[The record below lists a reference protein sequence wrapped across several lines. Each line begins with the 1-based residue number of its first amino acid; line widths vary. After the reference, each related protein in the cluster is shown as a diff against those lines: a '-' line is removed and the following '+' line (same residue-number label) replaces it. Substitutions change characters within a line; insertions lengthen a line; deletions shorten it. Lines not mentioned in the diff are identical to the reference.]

1 MGEEKKDGRPIF
13 LMADNGEYAEHL
25 VCGGLV
31 HWNQGSGPC
40 SHAVEGCFP
49 GLQSDGNGGFVCPCL
64 KFSLGTLARWQ
75 GHGGN
80 LWREELL
87 PLLLFK
93 CKMGYWFVVEGVE
106 AK

>member
-1 MGEEKKDGRPIF
+1 
-13 LMADNGEYAEHL
+13 
-25 VCGGLV
+25 
-31 HWNQGSGPC
+31 
-40 SHAVEGCFP
+40 
-49 GLQSDGNGGFVCPCL
+49 LQSDGNGGFVCPCL
-64 KFSLGTLARWQ
+64 KFSLGSLARWQ

-93 CKMGYWFVVEGVE
+93 CNMDYWFVVEGVE